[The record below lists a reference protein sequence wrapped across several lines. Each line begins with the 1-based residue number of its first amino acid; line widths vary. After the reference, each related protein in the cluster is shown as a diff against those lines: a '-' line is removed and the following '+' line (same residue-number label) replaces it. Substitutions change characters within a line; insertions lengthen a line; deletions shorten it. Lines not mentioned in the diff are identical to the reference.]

1 MKNELDSKFVLRVFD
16 KIRQEGE
23 EQEGKY
29 RLEGVVAYTDF
40 DGYTLYINDAK
51 VAMQFGFH
59 NQYHFDYQKSD
70 DFDDFEKSFVISI
83 NLIRALAAGNA
94 CTVSIQK
101 DRLKLQCRQILAAVA
116 IALLAR

>member
-23 EQEGKY
+23 ETEGKH

-51 VAMQFGFH
+51 VA
-59 NQYHFDYQKSD
+59 KERLSSSTILLCKP
-70 DFDDFEKSFVISI
+70 EKWMSVISM
-83 NLIRALAAGNA
+83 RSG
-94 CTVSIQK
+94 
-101 DRLKLQCRQILAAVA
+101 
-116 IALLAR
+116 

>member
-70 DFDDFEKSFVISI
+70 DFDDFEKKLRYIDEYLRGKDGFDTSFISLGVRY
-83 NLIRALAAGNA
+83 NFN
-94 CTVSIQK
+94 
-101 DRLKLQCRQILAAVA
+101 
-116 IALLAR
+116 